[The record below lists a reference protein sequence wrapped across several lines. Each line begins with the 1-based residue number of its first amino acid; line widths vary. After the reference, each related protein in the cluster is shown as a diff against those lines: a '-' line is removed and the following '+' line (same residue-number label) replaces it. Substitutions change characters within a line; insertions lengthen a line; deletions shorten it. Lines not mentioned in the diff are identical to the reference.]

1 MNREEF
7 KEIVEKNEY
16 VVIKFGASWCSPCKQ
31 IAPVLEEVTDNYQ
44 DSLKYISLDVEES
57 TDITADFKIRNVPTI
72 FFIKNGEVMDKCV
85 GSVARQ
91 TLVDKIENLI
101 SE

>member
-16 VVIKFGASWCSPCKQ
+16 VVIKFGASWCGPCKQ

-57 TDITADFKIRNVPTI
+57 TDVTGDFKIRNVPTI
-72 FFIKNGEVMDKCV
+72 LFLKKGEVIDKCV
-85 GSVARQ
+85 GSVSRQ

>member
-7 KEIVEKNEY
+7 KEIVDNNEY
-16 VVIKFGASWCSPCKQ
+16 VVIKFGASWCGPCKQ

-57 TDITADFKIRNVPTI
+57 TDVTGDFKIRNVPTI
-72 FFIKNGEVMDKCV
+72 LFLKKGEVIDKCV
-85 GSVARQ
+85 GSVSRQ
-91 TLVDKIENLI
+91 TLVDKIEQLI

>member
-7 KEIVEKNEY
+7 KEIVENNEY
-16 VVIKFGASWCSPCKQ
+16 VVIKFGASWCGPCKQ

>member
-7 KEIVEKNEY
+7 KEIIENNEY
-16 VVIKFGASWCSPCKQ
+16 VVIKFGASWCGPCKQ

-85 GSVARQ
+85 GSVSRQ
-91 TLVDKIENLI
+91 TLVDKIEQLI

>member
-7 KEIVEKNEY
+7 KEIVENNEY
-16 VVIKFGASWCSPCKQ
+16 VVIKFGASWCGPCKQ
-31 IAPVLEEVTDNYQ
+31 IAPVLEEETDNYQ
-44 DSLKYISLDVEES
+44 DVLKYISLDVEES
-57 TDITADFKIRNVPTI
+57 TDITTDFKIRNVPTI

>member
-7 KEIVEKNEY
+7 KEIVDNNEY
-16 VVIKFGASWCSPCKQ
+16 VVIKFGASWCGPCKQ
-31 IAPVLEEVTDNYQ
+31 IARVLEEVTGNYQ

-57 TDITADFKIRNVPTI
+57 TDVTGDFKIRNVPTI
-72 FFIKNGEVMDKCV
+72 LFLKKGEVIDKCV
-85 GSVARQ
+85 GSVSRQ
-91 TLVDKIENLI
+91 TLVDKIEQLI

>member
-16 VVIKFGASWCSPCKQ
+16 VVIKFGASWCGPCKQ

-57 TDITADFKIRNVPTI
+57 TDITADF
-72 FFIKNGEVMDKCV
+72 
-85 GSVARQ
+85 
-91 TLVDKIENLI
+91 
-101 SE
+101 

>member
-7 KEIVEKNEY
+7 KEIIENNEY
-16 VVIKFGASWCSPCKQ
+16 VVIKFGASWCGPCKQ

-72 FFIKNGEVMDKCV
+72 LFLKKGEVIDKCV
-85 GSVARQ
+85 GSVSRQ
-91 TLVDKIENLI
+91 TLVDKIEQLI

>member
-7 KEIVEKNEY
+7 KEIVENNEY
-16 VVIKFGASWCSPCKQ
+16 VVIKFGASWCGPCKQ

-72 FFIKNGEVMDKCV
+72 LFLKKGEVIDKCV
-85 GSVARQ
+85 GSVSRQ